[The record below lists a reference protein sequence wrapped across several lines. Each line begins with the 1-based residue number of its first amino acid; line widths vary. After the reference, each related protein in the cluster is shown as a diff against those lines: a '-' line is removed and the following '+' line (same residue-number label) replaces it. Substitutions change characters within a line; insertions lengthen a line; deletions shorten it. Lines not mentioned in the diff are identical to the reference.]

1 VKKLTGIDIY
11 KLLPKTNCGDCRFPT
26 CMAFAM
32 QVAAKKVALEQCP
45 HASAEAK
52 AALGEAQAP
61 PMRTVRI
68 GTGEKELVL
77 GGETVLFH
85 HEEKFHH
92 PTGLAVKVQAGL
104 SDEELDRRVE
114 KINGLR
120 FVRVGQEI
128 GVDLVAVEHQA
139 QGSDGNRYAAA
150 VERVKGRTK
159 LPLVLLCP
167 DPKALA
173 PALEAVAEGRSLI
186 WAATPEN
193 WEEMSALA
201 AKYKVPLA
209 VRAPTLEGLVELVER
224 VKGKGVEDLVLDPG
238 GKGLLENL
246 TRLVLIRR
254 LALEKTFRPLGYPT
268 MVFTNS
274 NSPMEEAAEATA
286 YICKYG
292 SLVVLNRAESWQLLP
307 LLTVRQNIY
316 TDPQVPNA
324 IEPKLYEVGA
334 PNEESPV
341 LVTTNFALTYFT
353 VEGEVENSKVP
364 AYIAVVNT
372 EGLGVLNAY
381 ADDKFTAERIIKAVK
396 EYGAMEK
403 VRHKKLI
410 IPGLVAVLKMEI
422 QEETGWEVIVGPE
435 DAAGIP
441 AFLRNEWSPN

>member
-11 KLLPKTNCGDCRFPT
+11 KLLPKTNCGDCHFPT

-68 GTGEKELVL
+68 GTGEREFVV
-77 GGETVLFH
+77 GGETVLFR
-85 HEEKFHH
+85 HEERFYH
-92 PTGLAVKVQAGL
+92 PTGIAIRVPDNLGEQELA
-104 SDEELDRRVE
+104 ERVE
-114 KINGLR
+114 RINQLR

-128 GVDLVAVEHQA
+128 GVDLVAVEHR
-139 QGSDGNRYAAA
+139 GDGNSSRYAGV
-150 VERVKGRTK
+150 VERVRGRTK

-173 PALEAVAEGRSLI
+173 PALESIAGSRPLV

-193 WEEMSALA
+193 WEEMSSLA
-201 AKYKVPLA
+201 ARYKVPLA

-224 VKGKGVEDLVLDPG
+224 VKGKGAEELVLDPG
-238 GKGLLENL
+238 GRGLLENL
-246 TRLVLIRR
+246 TRLILIRR

-268 MVFTNS
+268 LVFAES

-292 SLVVLNRAESWQLLP
+292 GIVVIEGVESWEILP

-324 IEPKLYEVGA
+324 IEAKLYEVGA

-396 EYGAMEK
+396 DYGVMER

>member
-1 VKKLTGIDIY
+1 MKKLTGIDIY
-11 KLLPKTNCGDCRFPT
+11 KLLPKTNCGDCHFPT

-45 HASAEAK
+45 HVSAEAK

-68 GTGEKELVL
+68 GAGEKELVV
-77 GGETVLFH
+77 GGETVLFRH
-85 HEEKFHH
+85 DEKFHH
-92 PTGLAVKVQAGL
+92 PTGIAVKVQASL
-104 SDEELDRRVE
+104 SDEELDERVE
-114 KINGLR
+114 QINALR
-120 FVRVGQEI
+120 FIRVGQEI
-128 GVDLVAVEHQA
+128 GVDLVAVEHQ
-139 QGSDGNRYAAA
+139 GSDGSRYAVA
-150 VERVKGRTK
+150 VERVRGRTK

-173 PALEAVAEGRSLI
+173 PALEATAASRPLV

-193 WEEMSALA
+193 WEEMSSLA

-209 VRAPTLEGLVELVER
+209 VRAPTLEGLAELVER
-224 VKGKGVEDLVLDPG
+224 AKGKGLEDLVLDPA
-238 GKGLLENL
+238 GKDLLDSL
-246 TRLVLIRR
+246 TKLVLIRR
-254 LALEKTFRPLGYPT
+254 LALEKAFRPLGYPT
-268 MVFTNS
+268 MAFTNS
-274 NSPMEEAAEATA
+274 SSPLEEAAEATA

-292 SLVVLNRAESWQLLP
+292 SIVVLNGAENWELLP

-324 IEPKLYEVGA
+324 IEAKLYEVGA

-396 EYGAMEK
+396 EYGAMER